1 MEQAAQVKN
10 SLFDGTTLKN
20 DKFHLQE
27 NFWLDGT
34 KSACIHHS
42 QPAR

>member
-1 MEQAAQVKN
+1 METAVQVKDC
-10 SLFDGTTLKN
+10 LFDGKAFKN

-27 NFWLDGT
+27 NFWSDGT
-34 KSACIHHS
+34 KSACIQHP